1 MAERRTYYFYLV
13 SYVSAVIVI
22 YYISNGFSFVF
33 SSLPAIQALVSGLG
47 ISYLVLEITE
57 RYLWKSA
64 FVRNIL
70 GINIPY
76 LEGRWEGHIKS
87 SYSEYDEEHKIALE
101 IFQTLNNVVIH
112 YYDENAHSYSLMAG
126 FASEHEG
133 GPVKLY
139 AIYRNVPHRSDYEGL
154 NMHNGAME
162 LTVRPQVEEISGVY
176 YNNPRERDTYGQI
189 LVNYVGPQKFGGLQV
204 KEDQND

>member
-1 MAERRTYYFYLV
+1 M
-13 SYVSAVIVI
+13 
-22 YYISNGFSFVF
+22 F
-33 SSLPAIQALVSGLG
+33 SSLTATQALVSGLG
-47 ISYLVLEITE
+47 ISYLIREITE

-64 FVRNIL
+64 FFRSIL
-70 GINIPY
+70 GIDIPY
-76 LEGRWEGHIKS
+76 IEGRWEGHIKS
-87 SYSEYDEEHKIALE
+87 SYSDYDQEHEIALE
-101 IFQTLNNVVIH
+101 IFQTLDNVVVH
-112 YYDENAHSYSLMAG
+112 YYDDNAHSYSLMAG

-162 LTVRPQVEEISGVY
+162 LTIRPQVREISGVY

-189 LVNYVGPQKFGGLQV
+189 LVQYSGSEKYGGLYP